1 MMKHEMM
8 INPQSPIPIY
18 RQLADQLTAKIRAG
32 EYLPGARIPSEHQLA
47 AVFGIGRPTARQA
60 VDLLVRKGLLSR
72 RRGSGTY
79 VCEAQQE
86 VDLFS
91 LDGTTASFRKK
102 GVAVETRIIT
112 PIHLQT
118 IGFDP
123 DNPFSGRAA
132 FFLTR
137 LTLVD
142 RTPVLLEDL
151 YLEADLF
158 AGIDR
163 LDLQGRSLS
172 TVAEEQYYLRPVRG
186 RQSFSIGY
194 ADHSR
199 QQYLKIGAQT
209 PVLVVRRRLH
219 FPQMADGVYSHLW
232 CRTDQFVFTQ
242 NIGGVQHA

>member
-1 MMKHEMM
+1 MM

-18 RQLADQLTAKIRAG
+18 RQLADLLTARIRAG
-32 EYLPGARIPSEHQLA
+32 EYQQGERIHSEHQLA
-47 AVFGIGRPTARQA
+47 ADFGIGRPTVRQA
-60 VDLLVRKGLLSR
+60 VDLLVRKGLLIR

-91 LDGTTASFRKK
+91 LDGTTAAFRKK
-102 GVAVETRIIT
+102 GVAVETRMVT
-112 PIHLQT
+112 PIHLQRVD
-118 IGFDP
+118 FEP
-123 DNPFSGRAA
+123 DNPFSGQAA
-132 FFLTR
+132 FFSTR

-142 RTPVLLEDL
+142 HKPVLLEDL
-151 YLEADLF
+151 YLAADLF

-172 TVAEEQYYLRPVRG
+172 AVAEEHYYLRPVGG

-194 ADHSR
+194 ADSNR

-219 FPQMADGVYSHLW
+219 FPQMNDGVYSHLW

>member
-1 MMKHEMM
+1 MM
-8 INPQSPIPIY
+8 INPQSPVPIY

-32 EYLPGARIPSEHQLA
+32 EYQPGERIPSEHQLA
-47 AVFGIGRPTARQA
+47 AGFGIGRPTARQA

-91 LDGTTASFRKK
+91 LDGTTTAFRKK
-102 GVAVETRIIT
+102 GVKVETRIIK
-112 PIHLQT
+112 PIHLRD
-118 IGFDP
+118 IDFDP

-132 FFLTR
+132 FFSTR

-151 YLEADLF
+151 YLEAGLF
-158 AGIDR
+158 AGIDK
-163 LDLQGRSLS
+163 LDLKGRSLS
-172 TVAEEQYYLRPVRG
+172 AVAEEQYYLRPEGG

-194 ADHSR
+194 ADPDR
-199 QQYLKIGAQT
+199 QQYLKIGART
-209 PVLVVRRRLH
+209 PVLVVRRRLN
-219 FPQMADGVYSHLW
+219 FPQMDDGVYSHLW

>member
-1 MMKHEMM
+1 MM

-32 EYLPGARIPSEHQLA
+32 EFRPGERIPSEHQLA
-47 AVFGIGRPTARQA
+47 AFFGIGRPTARQA
-60 VDLLVRKGLLSR
+60 VDLLVRKGLLTR

-91 LDGTTASFRKK
+91 LDGTTTAFRKK
-102 GVAVETRIIT
+102 GVTVETRSIT
-112 PIHLQT
+112 PIRLR
-118 IGFDP
+118 IVEFDP
-123 DNPFSGRAA
+123 DNPFSGQEA
-132 FFLTR
+132 FFSTR

-142 RTPVLLEDL
+142 RRPVLLEDI
-151 YLEADLF
+151 YLAADLF
-158 AGIDR
+158 TGIDR

-172 TVAEEQYYLRPVRG
+172 AVAEEQYYLRPVGG
-186 RQSFSIGY
+186 RQSFSIGF
-194 ADHSR
+194 ADSNR

-219 FPQMADGVYSHLW
+219 FPEVDDGVYSHLW

-242 NIGGVQHA
+242 NIGGIQHA